1 MRILEVIHL
10 RMAGDESETLAEFAR
25 TAAGDAVDPLAV
37 RIYRHARV
45 EGDLLIHIHRTDP
58 KERIEAS
65 ELGVRLASVL
75 RLHGLVDHSV
85 WIGSDGPEDL

>member
-45 EGDLLIHIHRTDP
+45 EGDLLIHIHRRGPD
-58 KERIEAS
+58 EGIEATG
-65 ELGVRLASVL
+65 LGVRLASAL
-75 RLHGLVDHSV
+75 RAHGLVDHSV
-85 WIGSDGPEDL
+85 WVESDGSEDL